1 MPCSSESKGCCA
13 PKASTAP
20 SSAAASLSSMSSPAP
35 YSATTTIGSIM
46 ESMRSSRPVE
56 TNGTSTVLAMLPAG
70 KSCCNTAGPIKVGG
84 GGCGDTG
91 NNNNNNNNINNNNA
105 TVNDSSN
112 VLLQYTLQDLDRR
125 AESNFWL
132 GLICLGVC
140 AVNVVL
146 VYLNWCMH
154 HADPH
159 PKVSKRA
166 FHLLEFWTS
175 FVYAVTETFALIMS
189 PKTMLHIYKKPNLL
203 KLLLFFNVV
212 NSMVP
217 ALFMTLDFHYFET
230 LSHEMEFMNSFTLS
244 FITMILVVSLLN
256 PPTIDEETDWNLPPQ
271 NESESEMDKSSIIM
285 GALACFVALTNFI
298 VYNEGR
304 HQAAHYLEFTFN
316 IIVSLIT
323 FWFCMDNR
331 FVAQMEIGQILYGR
345 HQNCIFCQI
354 RGNEMEEQLKNSAQ
368 MQYMFGDNSDSNINS
383 NNNPRGPFVAEN
395 DHQRRKP
402 DSAKNGSIAFDEEM
416 QSERTPL
423 MNGNRSSPDGGL
435 VTITSDEQFR
445 DIIVQHPLVV
455 VCMHAAWCRNS
466 KHYLPVF
473 ATLAQKYAS
482 QAYFYTMDVD
492 EVEEIAEEYILQ
504 ETPTTVVF
512 QNGRLQ
518 GTQSGS
524 SHLGDFVRKAVTR

>member
-1 MPCSSESKGCCA
+1 M
-13 PKASTAP
+13 
-20 SSAAASLSSMSSPAP
+20 
-35 YSATTTIGSIM
+35 
-46 ESMRSSRPVE
+46 
-56 TNGTSTVLAMLPAG
+56 
-70 KSCCNTAGPIKVGG
+70 
-84 GGCGDTG
+84 
-91 NNNNNNNNINNNNA
+91 
-105 TVNDSSN
+105 NDSSN

-154 HADPH
+154 HTHPH

-175 FVYAVTETFALIMS
+175 FVYAVTETFALVMS

-217 ALFMTLDFHYFET
+217 ALFMTLDFNYFET
-230 LSHEMEFMNSFTLS
+230 LSHEMEFLNSFTLS
-244 FITMILVVSLLN
+244 FITMILVISLLN
-256 PPTIDEETDWNLPPQ
+256 PPSIDEETNWSLPPQ
-271 NESESEMDKSSIIM
+271 NESESEMDKSSIMM
-285 GALACFVALTNFI
+285 GCLACLVAVTNFI
-298 VYNEGR
+298 VYNEGQ

-354 RGNEMEEQLKNSAQ
+354 RGNEMEEQLKNSAK
-368 MQYMFGDNSDSNINS
+368 MQYMFGDNSDSNIS
-383 NNNPRGPFVAEN
+383 NNNN
-395 DHQRRKP
+395 DHQRRP
-402 DSAKNGSIAFDEEM
+402 PNSTQNESIVFDEEM

-423 MNGNRSSPDGGL
+423 MNGKLSSSEGL
-435 VTITSDEQFR
+435 PTITSDEQFR

-466 KHYLPVF
+466 KQCLPVF
-473 ATLAQKYAS
+473 ASLAQKYAS
-482 QAYFYTMDVD
+482 KAYFYTLDVD
-492 EVEEIAEEYILQ
+492 EVEDIAEEYIVQ
-504 ETPTTVVF
+504 ETPTTIVF
-512 QNGRLQ
+512 QHGRLK
-518 GTQSGS
+518 GSQSGS
-524 SHLGDFVRKAVTR
+524 SHLEDFVNKAVTR